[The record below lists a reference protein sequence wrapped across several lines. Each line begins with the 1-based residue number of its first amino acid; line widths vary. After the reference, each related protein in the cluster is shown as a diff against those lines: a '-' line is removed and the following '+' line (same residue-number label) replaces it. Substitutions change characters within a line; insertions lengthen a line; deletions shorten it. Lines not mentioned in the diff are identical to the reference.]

1 MFIVKV
7 IVYIGLWVYDF
18 SCKWRLYVVIGKKC
32 YLGEDLFFVEK
43 DDNGYNWVICYFV
56 MIFGVNLVW

>member
-1 MFIVKV
+1 MKIVC
-7 IVYIGLWVYDF
+7 GD
-18 SCKWRLYVVIGKKC
+18 RKKC

-43 DDNGYNWVICYFV
+43 DDNWYNGVICYFV